1 MRKLISYV
9 SYVGRLRRPTGQ
21 GTKRSRADG
30 QVGKG
35 GVKRGTRGVTGG
47 KKRGRN
53 AYHERESE
61 GEEAVHACSVTAH
74 DLYKGMGNL
83 YMASRN
89 FGEL

>member
-1 MRKLISYV
+1 MN
-9 SYVGRLRRPTGQ
+9 
-21 GTKRSRADG
+21 G

-35 GVKRGTRGVTGG
+35 GIT
-47 KKRGRN
+47 RN
-53 AYHERESE
+53 ARKEAGDVTVIMRESE

-83 YMASRN
+83 YMTSRN